1 MAHYSIRVLTCF
13 RRSGAIE
20 MRKFTPLVG
29 LAALV
34 AAAVLPAGAASA
46 GDPGQG
52 AKQAP
57 PRAVLICDTDEATR
71 RAFTREHGAPP
82 VFVTA
87 REVLSVR
94 PSDPA
99 WEAPRCMTAREHARY
114 REAATTYAA
123 VR

>member
-1 MAHYSIRVLTCF
+1 MH
-13 RRSGAIE
+13 
-20 MRKFTPLVG
+20 KFTPFVG

-46 GDPGQG
+46 GDPDRA
-52 AKQAP
+52 AKQESA
-57 PRAVLICDTDEATR
+57 RAVLICDTDAATR

-87 REVLSVR
+87 REALSVR

-99 WEAPRCMTAREHARY
+99 WETPRCMTAREHARY